1 MEGFAEGDKASIFDA
16 CDVFALPSIAESF
29 GIVYLEAWLCEKPV
43 IGARIGAVQCVIED
57 GQDGFLVDPHGT
69 GELSEA
75 ILRLIGD
82 PELCRRFGRRGRE
95 KTLASFTWSKVTDAV
110 EAIYAESLAGQRQ
123 RPRR

>member
-1 MEGFAEGDKASIFDA
+1 M
-16 CDVFALPSIAESF
+16 FALPSIAESF

-43 IGARIGAVQCVIED
+43 IGAVQCVIED

-82 PELCRRFGRRGRE
+82 PDLCRRFGRRGRE
-95 KTLASFTWSKVTDAV
+95 KTLASFTWSEVTDAV

>member
-1 MEGFAEGDKASIFDA
+1 M
-16 CDVFALPSIAESF
+16 V
-29 GIVYLEAWLCEKPV
+29 EKTVTIQNAHGLHVRPATKLADLAGKFKSQV
-43 IGARIGAVQCVIED
+43 TIHKD